1 MERVTISSPKPARI
15 LIGRIAAA
23 HGIRG
28 EVVVHSYADEPGDIA
43 SYGPLADKSGARAFH
58 LKLVGTSS
66 KGVIARIEGI
76 ADRTAAEALRGTE
89 LFVDRAQLPAPE
101 GEEFYHVDLIGLEA
115 VSPEGNVLGKI
126 VGVENFGAGD
136 LLDIRP
142 VGGGQTDLVPFKEAF
157 VPEVDLAAGR
167 VVVRMPIEVD
177 VDGEEAEDDKASS

>member
-1 MERVTISSPKPARI
+1 MTISPPKPTRI

-28 EVVVHSYADEPGDIA
+28 EVVVHSYADDPAAIA
-43 SYGPLADKSGARAFH
+43 SYGPLADKSGVRAFD
-58 LKLVGTSS
+58 LKLVGSSS
-66 KGVIARIEGI
+66 KGIIARIDGI
-76 ADRTAAEALRGTE
+76 ADRTAAEALRGIE
-89 LFVDRAQLPAPE
+89 LYVDRAQLPAPE

-115 VSPEGNVLGKI
+115 VSPEGVVLGKI

-142 VGGGQTDLVPFKEAF
+142 IGGGQSDLVPFKETF

-167 VVVRMPIEVD
+167 VVVRMPL
-177 VDGEEAEDDKASS
+177 EAEEDGDEAGEDKALR